1 MLRQKRLSFFTTGY
15 TRFAIVFPYVVVS
28 PAYFAG
34 VVQLGGLVQTG
45 GAFTAVQTALSF
57 FVTIYRDLAEWRAA
71 IARLDGFDRSL
82 RVAQAA
88 AAASPQID
96 VASRETDTGLT
107 IEGLS
112 VRLPSGAPLVAAD
125 EIVIEAGKHTL
136 ITGPSGSGKST
147 LFRGIA
153 GLWPFGTGNI
163 KVPRGAKMM
172 MLPQRPY
179 FPIGSLESAVSYP
192 SEPGTFSPEQ
202 IAEAIKAIGLP
213 ALASR
218 IAEEAHW
225 NQVLS
230 LGEQQRLAVARALLH
245 RPDFLFL
252 DEATASL
259 DEPAE
264 SNLYRLLQARLPRTT
279 IVSIGHRSTLFEF
292 HDRHLALQQEG
303 SLHRLREAAVLGR
316 EAKG

>member
-1 MLRQKRLSFFTTGY
+1 M
-15 TRFAIVFPYVVVS
+15 
-28 PAYFAG
+28 
-34 VVQLGGLVQTG
+34 QLGGLIQTG

-82 RVAQAA
+82 AVAR
-88 AAASPQID
+88 AAASTCPQID
-96 VASRETDTGLT
+96 VDSPEADTGLT

-112 VRLPSGAPLVAAD
+112 VRMPNGAPLVATED
-125 EIVIEAGKHTL
+125 IVIEAGKHAL

-163 KVPRGAKMM
+163 KVPRGAKLM

-179 FPIGSLESAVSYP
+179 FPVGSLESAVSYP
-192 SEPGTFSPEQ
+192 SEPGTFSPAQ
-202 IAEAIKAIGLP
+202 IGEVLDKVGLP
-213 ALASR
+213 ALAKR
-218 IAEEAHW
+218 TVEEVHW

-230 LGEQQRLAVARALLH
+230 HGEQQRLAIARALLH
-245 RPDFLFL
+245 KPDYLFL

-259 DEPAE
+259 DEPSE
-264 SNLYRLLQARLPRTT
+264 SKLYRLLQAHLPRTT

-303 SLHRLREAAVLGR
+303 DYHRVREAVLAR
-316 EAKG
+316 ETRG